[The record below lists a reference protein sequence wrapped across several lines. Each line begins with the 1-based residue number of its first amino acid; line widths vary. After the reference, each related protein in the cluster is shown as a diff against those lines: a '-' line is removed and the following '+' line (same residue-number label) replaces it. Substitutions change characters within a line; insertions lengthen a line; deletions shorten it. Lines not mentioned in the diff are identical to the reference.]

1 MATLPESRSIGEL
14 LRDLASDSTA
24 LVRQELAL
32 AKAEA
37 QEKLHQ
43 SVAGGSMVVMSALLA
58 FAGLIILL
66 HAAVYGL
73 EKAGFEPWLA
83 ALIVGGVVVVIGLLL
98 VQKARHDLT
107 AQSLTAGRT
116 AVNLRKDLN
125 LVKGHVS

>member
-32 AKAEA
+32 AQAEA

-43 SVAGGSMVVMSALLA
+43 SVAGGSMVVVSALLA

-66 HAAVYGL
+66 QAAVYGL
-73 EKAGFEPWLA
+73 EKAGLEPWLA

-116 AVNLRKDLN
+116 AANLRKDLN

>member
-43 SVAGGSMVVMSALLA
+43 SIAGGSMVVMSALLA

-73 EKAGFEPWLA
+73 EKAGIEPWLA

>member
-43 SVAGGSMVVMSALLA
+43 SIAGGSMVVISALLA

-73 EKAGFEPWLA
+73 EMAGFEPWLA

-98 VQKARHDLT
+98 VQKARHDLM

-116 AVNLRKDLN
+116 AV
-125 LVKGHVS
+125 KGHVS

>member
-32 AKAEA
+32 AQAEA
-37 QEKLHQ
+37 QDKLHQ

-66 HAAVYGL
+66 HAAGYGL
-73 EKAGFEPWLA
+73 ERQGS
-83 ALIVGGVVVVIGLLL
+83 
-98 VQKARHDLT
+98 
-107 AQSLTAGRT
+107 SLGSR
-116 AVNLRKDLN
+116 R
-125 LVKGHVS
+125 